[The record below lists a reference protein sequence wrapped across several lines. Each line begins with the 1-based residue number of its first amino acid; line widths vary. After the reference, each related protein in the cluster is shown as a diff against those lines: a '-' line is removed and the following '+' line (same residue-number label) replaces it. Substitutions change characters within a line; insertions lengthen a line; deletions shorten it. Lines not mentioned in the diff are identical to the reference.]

1 MAKNIKGIT
10 IELDGDT
17 KGLDK
22 AISGIS
28 KQSIDV
34 AKELKEVEKLL
45 KFDPGNSELLAQKQQ
60 LLAKQIENT
69 SDKLAILKEAQSQV
83 NDQFAKGEINDE
95 QYRSFQREVQAT
107 EGILKGYQNQLSKT
121 ETEQEGL
128 GTNTKR
134 LETLFQSTGTSLDD
148 YTDILG
154 NKLVSAIKNGTANS
168 DQLET
173 AINKIGKQ
181 ALGAETDLGAM
192 KASLDKVDDGSSI
205 DNVKQDLDELKVT
218 SSGTDEELSKLGSGI
233 TAGNM
238 MQATEIISEAGEKIK
253 EFAGAAQDAFRE
265 IDDGMDTFT
274 TVTGKNSE
282 DIKASFDAIYSSM
295 PIEST
300 ADLGQA
306 LGSLTQQFGFTGD
319 KLTNYG
325 TQLMQFANINNTDV
339 KSSVDNAKSAIETYG
354 LSYDD
359 LGSIL
364 DTFTYVSQQTG
375 VTVDDLMSKAV
386 EGAPQIKAL
395 GLSFDDGAQML
406 GQFEQAGVD
415 GSAALSSL
423 AKANVTYAKDGKTL
437 EEGLNGTIDA
447 ILGAKTE
454 TEALTI
460 ASEVFG
466 TKGATRMVDA
476 IQRGTINLGDFG
488 YAAEDAQG
496 KVKET
501 FESTVDPID
510 KQDVALQNATLAFQN
525 IGAAIAEGLQPI
537 LDALIPILQTLGEI
551 FSNMPTGVQTFA
563 VVIGALVVAFTAL
576 APFIAA
582 IITILPV
589 LAGAFTAVVGVISG
603 PVIAVIAAVI
613 AAIIAVIAIIKNWG
627 TIVDWIGNVWGTF
640 SSYISGVWEGIQSS
654 ASSIWNSITSAI
666 SNAINAASSTVS
678 SVVNG
683 ISSTVSGVWNGIKS
697 TTSSVWNGIKSAMI
711 SPIESAIGVI
721 SGIVERIKGLF
732 NFKLKFPEISIP
744 HIPLPHFR
752 ISGSF
757 NPLKGQIPSLGID
770 WFANGG
776 ILTKPT
782 VFGANGGNLMAGGEA
797 GNEAVLPLND
807 RTLGAIGEGIVNA
820 MAKRTGNS
828 DDNRE
833 VIRLLNVIANKSTV
847 IEMDHR
853 LVGELTAKSV
863 KATNDRYENM
873 VRRVNGFR

>member
-95 QYRSFQREVQAT
+95 QYRAFQREVQAT

-121 ETEQEGL
+121 ETEQDGL

-134 LETLFQSTGTSLDD
+134 LETLFQATGTSLDD

-218 SSGTDEELSKLGSGI
+218 SSGTDEELGKLGSGI
-233 TAGNM
+233 TTGNM
-238 MQATEIISEAGEKIK
+238 MQATEIISQAGEKIK

-274 TVTGKNSE
+274 TVTGQNS
-282 DIKASFDAIYSSM
+282 DAIKSSFDAIYSSM

-300 ADLGQA
+300 AELGQA
-306 LGSLTQQFGFTGD
+306 LGSLTQQFGFTGN
-319 KLTNYG
+319 KLTDYG

-359 LGSIL
+359 LGSVL
-364 DTFTYVSQQTG
+364 DTFTYLSQQTG
-375 VTVDDLMSKAV
+375 VTVDDLMKKTV
-386 EGAPQIKAL
+386 DGAPQIKAL
-395 GLSFDDGAQML
+395 GLSFDEGAQML

-423 AKANVTYAKDGKTL
+423 AKANVNYAKDGKTL
-437 EEGLNGTIDA
+437 QDGLNGTIDA

-537 LDALIPILQTLGEI
+537 LDALIPILQNLGEI

-563 VVIGALVVAFTAL
+563 VVLGALLVAFTAL
-576 APFIAA
+576 APFISA
-582 IITILPV
+582 IITILPI
-589 LAGAFTAVVGVISG
+589 LGGAFTAVVGVISG

-613 AAIIAVIAIIKNWG
+613 AAIVAVIAIIKNWG
-627 TIVDWIGNVWGTF
+627 TIVDWIGNVWSTF
-640 SSYISGVWEGIQSS
+640 SSFISGVWAGIQSS

-744 HIPLPHFR
+744 HIPLPHFK

-828 DDNRE
+828 DGNEE

-853 LVGELTAKSV
+853 LVGKLTAKSV
-863 KATNDRYENM
+863 KATNENYDRMLNKIYA
-873 VRRVNGFR
+873 R

>member
-95 QYRSFQREVQAT
+95 QYRAFQREVQAT

-218 SSGTDEELSKLGSGI
+218 SSGTDEELGKLGSGI

-238 MQATEIISEAGEKIK
+238 MQATEIISQAGEKIK

-274 TVTGKNSE
+274 TVTGQNS
-282 DIKASFDAIYSSM
+282 DAIKSSFDAIYSSM

-300 ADLGQA
+300 AELGQA

-537 LDALIPILQTLGEI
+537 LDALIPILKNLGEI

-563 VVIGALVVAFTAL
+563 VVLGALLVAFTAL
-576 APFIAA
+576 APFISA
-582 IITILPV
+582 IITILPI
-589 LAGAFTAVVGVISG
+589 LGGAFTAVVGVISG

-613 AAIIAVIAIIKNWG
+613 AAIVAVIAIIKNWG
-627 TIVDWIGNVWGTF
+627 TIVDWIGNVWSTF
-640 SSYISGVWEGIQSS
+640 SSFISGVWAGIQSS

-744 HIPLPHFR
+744 HIPLPHFK

-782 VFGANGGNLMAGGEA
+782 IFGANGGNLMAGGEA

-828 DDNRE
+828 DDNKE

>member
-22 AISGIS
+22 AISSIS

-218 SSGTDEELSKLGSGI
+218 SSGTDEELGKLGSGI

-238 MQATEIISEAGEKIK
+238 MQATEIISQAGEKIK

-274 TVTGKNSE
+274 TVTGQNS
-282 DIKASFDAIYSSM
+282 DAIKSSFNAIYSSM

-300 ADLGQA
+300 AELGQA
-306 LGSLTQQFGFTGD
+306 LGSLTQQFGFTGN
-319 KLTNYG
+319 KLTDYG

-359 LGSIL
+359 LGSVL
-364 DTFTYVSQQTG
+364 DTFTYLSQQTG
-375 VTVDDLMSKAV
+375 VTVDDLMQKTV
-386 EGAPQIKAL
+386 DGAPQIKAL
-395 GLSFDDGAQML
+395 GLSFDEGAQML

-423 AKANVTYAKDGKTL
+423 AKANVNYAKDGKTL
-437 EEGLNGTIDA
+437 QDGLNGTIDA

-510 KQDVALQNATLAFQN
+510 KQDVALQNAALAFQN

-537 LDALIPILQTLGEI
+537 LDALIPILQNLGEI
-551 FSNMPTGVQTFA
+551 FSNMPTGVQTFS
-563 VVIGALVVAFTAL
+563 VVLGALLVAFTAL
-576 APFIAA
+576 APFISA
-582 IITILPV
+582 IITILPI
-589 LAGAFTAVVGVISG
+589 LGGAFTAVVGVISG

-613 AAIIAVIAIIKNWG
+613 AAIVAVIAIIKNWG
-627 TIVDWIGNVWGTF
+627 TIVDWIGNVWSTF
-640 SSYISGVWEGIQSS
+640 SSFISGVWAGIQSS

-744 HIPLPHFR
+744 HIPLPHFK

-828 DDNRE
+828 DDNKE